1 MQKLTRTERIWTILL
16 AAGAILDLLSTP
28 LEGVLRCDPITI
40 GIIAAAAGG
49 AALKGVGATKKSTA
63 TSSNQFEDTSTTKGN
78 KSGRQQKLFKEA
90 LDQLFAS
97 ISAGPQVL
105 QSDRNMMRTGTN
117 NTYNAIA
124 PRLESALTSRGFGQS
139 GKLGS
144 GLKDLE
150 ISRANQIQVG
160 EAGLQRDA
168 QQRFQQMLALALPY
182 TRPDDFTTTRSGSS
196 TGSATQPGLNNWS
209 AAGQG
214 LGDLAGLFAMFGGS
228 PNGGGAPTGGSQT
241 GQYGKF

>member
-1 MQKLTRTERIWTILL
+1 VLLLT
-16 AAGAILDLLSTP
+16 AGAILDLLSSP
-28 LEGVLRCDPITI
+28 LEGILRCDPITI

-49 AALKGVGATKKSTA
+49 AALKGVGSTKESTA
-63 TSSNQFEDTSTTKGN
+63 TSSNTFEDTSTTKAGR
-78 KSGRQQKLFKEA
+78 SGRQSKLFKEA

-97 ISAGPQVL
+97 ISAGPSVL
-105 QSDRNMMRTGTN
+105 QSDRNMMRTQTN
-117 NTYNAIA
+117 NTYNTIA

-150 ISRANQIQVG
+150 IARSNQIQVG
-160 EAGLQRDA
+160 EAGLRRDA
-168 QQRFQQMLALALPY
+168 QDRFQRMLALALPY
-182 TRPDDFTTTRSGSS
+182 TSPISSTTTRSGSS
-196 TGSATQPGLNNWS
+196 AGSATHPGLNNWS

-214 LGDLAGLFAMFGGS
+214 LGDLAGLFALFG
-228 PNGGGAPTGGSQT
+228 GGGAPTGGGSQT